1 MKDFSNLRKSNQNN
15 QNLLY
20 KNLNIIRKLKDYEDK
35 EKIALLL
42 NEYNK
47 KQETDYFLT
56 QNNIKIGKIHSEIQK
71 TNPFTYNLLSPK
83 KNNFQNQRRQV
94 VLSDSSYNSY
104 SNILNNY
111 KRSMTNS
118 SRKVT
123 RLISNIDSSN
133 NSKKNVINKVDLKKH
148 FNNIRQR
155 IHEYNS
161 KNKNKRKNDTEIPF
175 NIRNNLYKQ
184 ELLFKKI
191 KKEKQLKKISEEN
204 IKTKSKKN
212 NIKDLL
218 INKSSKYNQ
227 KNLEFSILDKNM
239 NTENKYRNNFWNIT
253 LRNNS
258 HYGKFEKL
266 GYFNVGNKFEPTYT
280 YFNMNKNLEFF
291 ITPKK
296 NQTDDGKKGLH
307 KKNLSLNIDD
317 NLYSLKTRKNL
328 KFLEH
333 LRTLEVDGK
342 NLLNL
347 EEAREKKIKGNKIL
361 YKNEYLE
368 YLYNK
373 KINKLKFSDGVYDD
387 KIFAKNYTKIDFMK
401 NINLNLK

>member
-291 ITPKK
+291 MTPKK
-296 NQTDDGKKGLH
+296 NQTDDGKKVLH

>member
-1 MKDFSNLRKSNQNN
+1 M
-15 QNLLY
+15 
-20 KNLNIIRKLKDYEDK
+20 
-35 EKIALLL
+35 L

-133 NSKKNVINKVDLKKH
+133 NSKKNVINNVELKKH

-291 ITPKK
+291 MTPKK
-296 NQTDDGKKGLH
+296 NQTGDGKKGLH

>member
-291 ITPKK
+291 MTPKK

>member
-1 MKDFSNLRKSNQNN
+1 M
-15 QNLLY
+15 
-20 KNLNIIRKLKDYEDK
+20 
-35 EKIALLL
+35 
-42 NEYNK
+42 
-47 KQETDYFLT
+47 
-56 QNNIKIGKIHSEIQK
+56 IQK
-71 TNPFTYNLLSPK
+71 Y
-83 KNNFQNQRRQV
+83 
-94 VLSDSSYNSY
+94 
-104 SNILNNY
+104 
-111 KRSMTNS
+111 
-118 SRKVT
+118 
-123 RLISNIDSSN
+123 
-133 NSKKNVINKVDLKKH
+133 
-148 FNNIRQR
+148 
-155 IHEYNS
+155 
-161 KNKNKRKNDTEIPF
+161 F

-291 ITPKK
+291 MTPKK
-296 NQTDDGKKGLH
+296 NQTDDGKKVLH

>member
-291 ITPKK
+291 MTPKK
-296 NQTDDGKKGLH
+296 NQTDDGKKSLH

>member
-118 SRKVT
+118 SRKIT

-291 ITPKK
+291 MTPKK
-296 NQTDDGKKGLH
+296 NQTDDGKKSLH

>member
-118 SRKVT
+118 SRKIT

-291 ITPKK
+291 MTPKK

>member
-291 ITPKK
+291 MTPKK

-328 KFLEH
+328 KFLDH

>member
-239 NTENKYRNNFWNIT
+239 NTENKYRTNFWNIT

-291 ITPKK
+291 MTPKK
-296 NQTDDGKKGLH
+296 NQTDDGKKVLH